1 MRVSILPKTS
11 LGRWSAG
18 LAIASIL
25 LIVLVILRS
34 GQNYGMAL
42 AVTLTIVTVGICGAA
57 FATGLTSIMRNRE
70 RSILVFLGMLIGLW
84 GAVIWGWSWLI

>member
-1 MRVSILPKTS
+1 
-11 LGRWSAG
+11 
-18 LAIASIL
+18 
-25 LIVLVILRS
+25 
-34 GQNYGMAL
+34 MAL